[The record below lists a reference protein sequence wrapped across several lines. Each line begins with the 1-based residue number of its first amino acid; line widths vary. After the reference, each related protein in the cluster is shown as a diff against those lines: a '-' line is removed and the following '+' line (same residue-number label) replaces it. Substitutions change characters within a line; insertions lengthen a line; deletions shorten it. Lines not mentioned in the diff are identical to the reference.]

1 MDVVDYDSINLT
13 TIPVPYADFVAIRTD
28 ICDSGYY
35 DLVNRSV
42 NAPQYLWD
50 FGDGSTNTTANPRH
64 KFERSVYQDA
74 SYTIT
79 LTASNSYG
87 CSEQIS
93 RTITLPVRM
102 VTRFDTVPFRTV
114 CQPASVPFMNRT
126 THALYQVWH
135 FEDGGISTDSLPTHI
150 FVDPG
155 IFGVKLVSYDRNSCP
170 DSFESAAILEVLE
183 KPRANFTFNP
193 ASPKI
198 PNANV
203 FFTSLSSP
211 NGLTH
216 TWDFGDG
223 GTGTGLSPVHMYTDS
238 GYYTIVLSVTNGL
251 CADTIQQTIY
261 VEPPIPSI
269 DFTAS
274 DTAGCGPFTVQ
285 FFENTI
291 DATSFRWIFD
301 DGQESTDPNP
311 THTFML
317 PGYYNI
323 TLRAFGPGGS
333 SFETKDSFIY
343 VYPKPN
349 AFFAASP
356 RTRYLP
362 SAIFTLID
370 GSADATS
377 WEYLITHDSLPQ
389 FQYTFTDQ
397 SPQFQLT
404 VPGYYTVRLI
414 VTNANGCR
422 DTSLRTALLYVAAE
436 GRVLV
441 PNAFSPNGDGN
452 NETFKPVI
460 LGVLDS
466 GYTFQIFDRWGMK
479 LFETHDIN
487 AAWDGRVK
495 DNLVLMDAYI
505 WLINGK
511 FADGT
516 LFEEKGTVTLLR

>member
-1 MDVVDYDSINLT
+1 
-13 TIPVPYADFVAIRTD
+13 
-28 ICDSGYY
+28 
-35 DLVNRSV
+35 
-42 NAPQYLWD
+42 
-50 FGDGSTNTTANPRH
+50 
-64 KFERSVYQDA
+64 
-74 SYTIT
+74 
-79 LTASNSYG
+79 
-87 CSEQIS
+87 
-93 RTITLPVRM
+93 
-102 VTRFDTVPFRTV
+102 
-114 CQPASVPFMNRT
+114 
-126 THALYQVWH
+126 
-135 FEDGGISTDSLPTHI
+135 
-150 FVDPG
+150 
-155 IFGVKLVSYDRNSCP
+155 
-170 DSFESAAILEVLE
+170 
-183 KPRANFTFNP
+183 
-193 ASPKI
+193 
-198 PNANV
+198 
-203 FFTSLSSP
+203 
-211 NGLTH
+211 
-216 TWDFGDG
+216 
-223 GTGTGLSPVHMYTDS
+223 MYTDS

-505 WLINGK
+505 WLIKGK